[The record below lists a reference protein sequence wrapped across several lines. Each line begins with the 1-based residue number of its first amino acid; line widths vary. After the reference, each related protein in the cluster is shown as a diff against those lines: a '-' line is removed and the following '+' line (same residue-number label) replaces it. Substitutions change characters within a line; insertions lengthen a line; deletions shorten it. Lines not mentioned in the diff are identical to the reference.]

1 MSNKSGKMM
10 SRLFEV
16 LYNLKTRLWNLPVS
30 GRILNYDN
38 FAFKQLLHD
47 EPILNLLRDYES
59 VDEPWTHKLTCL
71 AGITLA
77 NILFRIAAIAA
88 VLKNIF

>member
-1 MSNKSGKMM
+1 M

-16 LYNLKTRLWNLPVS
+16 LYNLKTQLWNLPIS
-30 GRILNYDN
+30 GRILNHDN
-38 FAFKQLLHD
+38 FAFKQLLHNGQ
-47 EPILNLLRDYES
+47 IWNLLRDYES
-59 VDEPWTHKLTCL
+59 VDEPWTDKLTCL

-88 VLKNIF
+88 VLKTIL